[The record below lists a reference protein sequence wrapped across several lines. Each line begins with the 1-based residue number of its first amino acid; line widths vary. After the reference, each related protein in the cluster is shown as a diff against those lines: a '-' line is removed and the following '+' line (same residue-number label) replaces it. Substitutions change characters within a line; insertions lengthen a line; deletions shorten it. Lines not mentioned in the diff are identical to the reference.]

1 MNNPRF
7 VTARSR
13 LLCRLLKY
21 ATVMVAMLHCISVLL
36 VDETALMIA
45 THTDLRGVGLYADIP
60 GPLVSSEWIVSALA
74 LFDYLIPV
82 VIYLGIFLIFS
93 SLSRGVVFEP
103 ETLRGVRFLSWS
115 TLLVPLQQ
123 VIFNTLASL
132 TSSGFEIVGELV
144 VVVTYEQ
151 FLFLFVGLCLVV
163 LARVFSH
170 AVELA
175 RENEG
180 FV

>member
-1 MNNPRF
+1 
-7 VTARSR
+7 
-13 LLCRLLKY
+13 
-21 ATVMVAMLHCISVLL
+21 MVAMLHCISVLL